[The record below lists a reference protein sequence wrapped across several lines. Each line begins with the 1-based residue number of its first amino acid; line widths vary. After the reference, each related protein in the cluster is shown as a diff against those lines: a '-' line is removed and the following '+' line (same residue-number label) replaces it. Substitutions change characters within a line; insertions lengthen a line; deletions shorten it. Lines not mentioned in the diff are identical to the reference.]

1 MYTTKLFTLVLVVQ
15 PQRVLLG
22 LKKRGF
28 GAGLWNGFGG
38 KVQPGESI
46 KEAARSCRKMS
57 VGVAQQLP
65 NSFFPEPSVPV
76 QPPVFCGELFQG
88 YRSPLCRELLEE
100 SGLTVN
106 TLQKMGQITFE
117 FVGNSELME
126 VHVFRA
132 DDFHGE
138 PTESDGK
145 STNLRLEISLVEIP
159 GITPLH
165 DQSRRVKALECSK
178 ALLNIEEQQLAKM
191 AGGGKQDQR

>member
-1 MYTTKLFTLVLVVQ
+1 PGAMYTTKLFTLVLVVQ

-22 LKKRGF
+22 MKKRGF

-46 KEAARSCRKMS
+46 EEAAR
-57 VGVAQQLP
+57 
-65 NSFFPEPSVPV
+65 
-76 QPPVFCGELFQG
+76 
-88 YRSPLCRELLEE
+88 RELLEE

-138 PTESDGK
+138 PTESDEMRPQWFQLDEVPFSRMWADDIYWFPLVLQKKLFRGYFK
-145 STNLRLEISLVEIP
+145 FLGQDTILEHTLKEVEE
-159 GITPLH
+159 
-165 DQSRRVKALECSK
+165 V
-178 ALLNIEEQQLAKM
+178 
-191 AGGGKQDQR
+191 

>member
-46 KEAARSCRKMS
+46 EEAARSCRKMS

-76 QPPVFCGELFQG
+76 QPPGFCEVYF
-88 YRSPLCRELLEE
+88 LCRELLEE

-159 GITPLH
+159 GIIPLH

-178 ALLNIEEQQLAKM
+178 ALLNIEEQLAKM